1 MPLSLLHDGHT
12 VQLLQGGQE
21 FFPALVRAI
30 DASRF
35 EVRFETYIFNMD
47 ASGEA
52 VADALVRAAGRKV
65 AVTLMMDGAG
75 TPSLPLKWSA
85 QFDAAGVKWHIF
97 SPLGR
102 IGWFIPS
109 RWRRLHRKLCVVDG
123 QTAFCGGINVLDDF
137 YDPNHGALD
146 APRFDFSVQVTG
158 PLVRAMAET
167 MAQFW
172 WRSKAAKEA
181 RDRDF
186 PQAWAAL
193 QSAMRLGA
201 QARRDVATAENAVAL
216 APPAGTGAPRADDSL
231 SDTLSDTLP
240 GLLPGSLP
248 GSLPNSPPQ
257 LPLAHSARAALVL
270 RDNVRQ
276 RTQIE
281 RAYRKA
287 IGEARSE
294 IIIANAYFMPGA
306 RLRQGLIHAARRG
319 VRVRLLLQG
328 RYEYFMQYHAARPVF
343 GALLAAGVEIHEYS
357 PSFLHAKVA
366 VIDSHWATVGSSN
379 LDPLSLLL
387 AREANVVVTDSAFAL
402 DLRQR
407 LEHAMQHL
415 GQLMDPAVYARRPM
429 RQRFLDRL
437 AFGVMRLLLFLN
449 GSRY

>member
-1 MPLSLLHDGHT
+1 MALPQLHDGHS

-21 FFPALVRAI
+21 FFPALLRAI

-35 EVRFETYIFNMD
+35 EVRFETYIFNFD
-47 ASGEA
+47 ASGQT
-52 VADALVRAAGRKV
+52 VAEALVRAAGRKV

-75 TPSLPLKWSA
+75 TPGLPVEWSA
-85 QFDAAGVKWHIF
+85 RFDAAGVKWHIF

-102 IGWFIPS
+102 VGWFIPS

-123 QTAFCGGINVLDDF
+123 HTAFCGGINVLNDF
-137 YDPNHGALD
+137 YDPNHGVLES
-146 APRFDFSVQVTG
+146 PRFDFAVQVTG
-158 PLVRAMAET
+158 PLVRTVAET
-167 MAQFW
+167 TAQFW
-172 WRSKAAKEA
+172 WRSRAAKEA
-181 RDRDF
+181 RERDF

-193 QSAMRLGA
+193 QSAVRLGVQSSRDGISRDQGMVNSECAVKRGGPA
-201 QARRDVATAENAVAL
+201 QAGVSQHT
-216 APPAGTGAPRADDSL
+216 
-231 SDTLSDTLP
+231 
-240 GLLPGSLP
+240 
-248 GSLPNSPPQ
+248 
-257 LPLAHSARAALVL
+257 ARAALML
-270 RDNVRQ
+270 RDNVRR

-306 RLRQGLIHAARRG
+306 RLRKGLIHAARRG

-343 GALLAAGVEIHEYS
+343 GILLAAGVEIHEYA

-366 VIDSHWATVGSSN
+366 VIDSEWATVGSSN

-387 AREANVVVTDSAFAL
+387 AREANVMVADGAFAK

-407 LEHAMQHL
+407 LEHAMQHQ
-415 GQLMDPAVYARRPM
+415 GQKIDAAVYASRPL
-429 RQRFLDRL
+429 RQRLLDRL